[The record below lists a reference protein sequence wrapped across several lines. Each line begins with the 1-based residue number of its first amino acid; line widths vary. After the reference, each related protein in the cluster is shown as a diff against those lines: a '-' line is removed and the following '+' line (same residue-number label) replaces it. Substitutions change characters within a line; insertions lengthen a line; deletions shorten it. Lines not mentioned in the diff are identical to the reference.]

1 MIPRV
6 LLSVTTSCLQNI
18 FSKYQKEYISSN
30 MGIVRAL
37 KHKAWVSYSSLSS
50 LNSMELRSITNTLFP
65 YYSGLILCGGRDIST
80 AIYHPKSSIANQDE
94 HNEDCNEIILYKAA
108 KERQIPILGICR
120 GMQLINIA
128 EGGTL
133 YTDLSEISHPH
144 CQHQILHDGWIP
156 YHNINILEKSILF
169 NVLDKKKQLMVS
181 SCHHQAINKLGAGL
195 CVSAR
200 ASDGIIEAIES
211 DNQWILGIQGHI
223 EMQIDNEPIF
233 MNIFNEFINQCLSYH
248 EL

>member
-1 MIPRV
+1 
-6 LLSVTTSCLQNI
+6 
-18 FSKYQKEYISSN
+18 
-30 MGIVRAL
+30 
-37 KHKAWVSYSSLSS
+37 
-50 LNSMELRSITNTLFP
+50 
-65 YYSGLILCGGRDIST
+65 
-80 AIYHPKSSIANQDE
+80 
-94 HNEDCNEIILYKAA
+94 
-108 KERQIPILGICR
+108 
-120 GMQLINIA
+120 
-128 EGGTL
+128 
-133 YTDLSEISHPH
+133 
-144 CQHQILHDGWIP
+144 
-156 YHNINILEKSILF
+156 
-169 NVLDKKKQLMVS
+169 MVS